1 MFYLAAR
8 YLREIGWT
16 EWDII
21 QIKRGIWLIF
31 PPQQDSPAIVGKFSS
46 LPQRRVAAR
55 SECAALRALASC
67 AEELSIPRLLF
78 ERETTQGFL
87 HLQSALPGRPLRDEL
102 VPSSDDAR
110 IASQL
115 EIAESWL
122 EKFRL
127 APSRGDLGTALREIQ
142 LLAAGKLPQVL
153 LDAAAEDLPLLS
165 ATPAVAVHG
174 DFWGHNVLV
183 DRGRISVVDWDAFHY
198 GAPLEDFFTF
208 ALGTVYRQ
216 LQDMERSVELIRTV
230 FLGSSP
236 LSTRI
241 WAGAARIL
249 SRGGLSQDLLRPMF
263 LMYLINRTV
272 HVRFADAA
280 ALYAFACHYV
290 DMGMPALGRI
300 Y

>member
-1 MFYLAAR
+1 MYYLAAR
-8 YLREIGWT
+8 YLREAGWT

-31 PPQQDSPAIVGKFSS
+31 PPRQDTPAIVGKFSS
-46 LPQRRVAAR
+46 LPERRAAAR
-55 SECAALRALASC
+55 SECAALKALASC
-67 AEELSIPRLLF
+67 ATELSIPRLLF
-78 ERETTQGFL
+78 EQETTQGFL

-102 VPSSDDAR
+102 LPSDDAR
-110 IASQL
+110 IATQL
-115 EIAESWL
+115 EIAERWL
-122 EKFRL
+122 EKFRF
-127 APSRGDLGTALREIQ
+127 APSRGDLGTALREI
-142 LLAAGKLPQVL
+142 LSLASGKLPQAL
-153 LDAAAEDLPLLS
+153 LDATAEDLPLLS

-183 DRGRISVVDWDAFHY
+183 DRGRISVVDWEAFHY

-208 ALGTVYRQ
+208 ALGTVFQQ
-216 LQDMERSVELIRTV
+216 LQDRDRCVELIRNL

-249 SRGGLSQDLLRPMF
+249 AREGLSQNLLRTMF

-272 HVRFADAA
+272 RVRFADTA
-280 ALYAFACHYV
+280 ALYAFARHYV
-290 DMGMPALGRI
+290 DMGMPAPGRFG
-300 Y
+300 